1 MMRSLAVFC
10 GSRMGKH
17 PIYKDLAIQLGK
29 AIATRNITL
38 VYGGGDV
45 GLMGTIAQTVIE
57 ANGRVIGVMP
67 KFLQEREGHFK
78 GTEYTIVETMHQ
90 RKAVM
95 ADRSDAFLILPGGYG
110 TMDEFMEIVTWRQ
123 LGLHDKPI
131 GVLNVNGYYNHLLA
145 HLDHMTNEG
154 FMSKK
159 DRALIFDG
167 LHINLVLDELNTSLR
182 RILS

>member
-10 GSRMGKH
+10 GSKTGKH
-17 PIYKDLAIQLGK
+17 PIYQDIANQLGK
-29 AIATRNITL
+29 TMVSKNITL

-45 GLMGTIAQTVIE
+45 GLMGITAQTVIE
-57 ANGRVIGVMP
+57 AGGRVIGVMP

-78 GTEYTIVETMHQ
+78 ATEYTIVETMHQ

-95 ADRSDAFLILPGGYG
+95 ADRADAFLILPGGYG

-131 GVLNVNGYYNHLLA
+131 GVLNVNGYYNHLW
-145 HLDHMTNEG
+145 
-154 FMSKK
+154 
-159 DRALIFDG
+159 
-167 LHINLVLDELNTSLR
+167 
-182 RILS
+182 RI